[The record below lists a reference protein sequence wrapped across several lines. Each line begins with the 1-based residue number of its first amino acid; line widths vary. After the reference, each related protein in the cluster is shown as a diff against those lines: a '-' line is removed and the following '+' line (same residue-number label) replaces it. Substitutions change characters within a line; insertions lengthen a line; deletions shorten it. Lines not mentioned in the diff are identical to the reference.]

1 LLLKNAEDLTA
12 EGQAELEIIFS
23 QSPCLKIA
31 YEMKEELRLI
41 YENRLSFTAG
51 KIKLE
56 KFALCPGILPVSQPN
71 YTSSYF
77 GNL

>member
-1 LLLKNAEDLTA
+1 LTA

-51 KIKLE
+51 K
-56 KFALCPGILPVSQPN
+56 SN
-71 YTSSYF
+71 
-77 GNL
+77 